1 MEYREKIKNF
11 LKTNGEI
18 FFTQS
23 EISQETGIPVWD
35 VVKTISDFKEED
47 LIIQNG

>member
-1 MEYREKIKNF
+1 MENREKIKEF
-11 LKTNGEI
+11 LKTNKEF

-23 EISQETGIPVWD
+23 EIAQEMGIPAWD
-35 VVKTISDFKEED
+35 VVKTISDFKKEG